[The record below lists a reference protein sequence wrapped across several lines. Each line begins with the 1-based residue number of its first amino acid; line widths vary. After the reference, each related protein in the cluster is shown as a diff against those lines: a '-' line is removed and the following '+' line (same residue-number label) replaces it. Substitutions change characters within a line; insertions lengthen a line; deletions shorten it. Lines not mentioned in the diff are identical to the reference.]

1 MKNLTKFEDFVLEGN
16 EIGDDPLQNHL
27 KAQKDF
33 NQKIGDLTGKLKKAL
48 DTKDSDPKE
57 VNKMKLALRILNLE
71 KELEDAN
78 YKMSEIE

>member
-1 MKNLTKFEDFVLEGN
+1 MKNLTRFEDFVLEGD

-33 NQKIGDLTGKLKKAL
+33 NQKIGDLTDKLNKAL
-48 DTKDSDPKE
+48 DSKDSDPKE

>member
-1 MKNLTKFEDFVLEGN
+1 MKNLKPFRDFLLEGE
-16 EIGDDPLQNHL
+16 EIGDDPLQNHI

-33 NQKIGDLTGKLKKAL
+33 NQKIGDLTAQLKKAL
-48 DTKDSDPKE
+48 DSKDSDPKE

-78 YKMSEIE
+78 YKMSELK

>member
-1 MKNLTKFEDFVLEGN
+1 MKNLKQFRDFVLEGE

-33 NQKIGDLTGKLKKAL
+33 NQKIQDLTGKLKKAL
-48 DTKDSDPKE
+48 DSDADPKE

-78 YKMSEIE
+78 YKMSETE

>member
-1 MKNLTKFEDFVLEGN
+1 MEGE

-33 NQKIGDLTGKLKKAL
+33 NQKIQDLTGKLKKAL
-48 DTKDSDPKE
+48 DSDADPKE

-78 YKMSEIE
+78 YKMSETE